1 METHEIALFIKNDF
15 HSSKTAGY
23 ITSAI
28 DLYVE
33 SADVEKA
40 TAIVDDLI
48 RDMELKK
55 NISYNVQSH

>member
-1 METHEIALFIKNDF
+1 MP
-15 HSSKTAGY
+15 
-23 ITSAI
+23 SAI